1 VNSAVYCVSWVHKK
15 SGYQEPS
22 EYLAVKQVVDAARQI
37 LARPAE
43 CKEPLSSVL
52 VQKVISHLEN
62 GNLGDFQL
70 AALFS
75 LGFFGF
81 LRWDDLRHSSVDS
94 FYFADSHVAIFLEK
108 RKNDQFRKGSGV
120 FTACCSTPPCP
131 VKIFE
136 NCKPLQRFSVILMR
150 VAYQERSSSA

>member
-1 VNSAVYCVSWVHKK
+1 VYGVSWVHKK

-22 EYLAVKQVVDAARQI
+22 EYLVVKQVLDAARRI

-43 CKEPLSSVL
+43 CKGPLSSVL
-52 VQKVISHLEN
+52 VRKVISCLEK

-81 LRWDDLRHSSVDS
+81 LRWDDLRHLSVDT
-94 FYFADSHVAIFLEK
+94 FNFADSHVAIFL
-108 RKNDQFRKGSGV
+108 R
-120 FTACCSTPPCP
+120 
-131 VKIFE
+131 
-136 NCKPLQRFSVILMR
+136 
-150 VAYQERSSSA
+150 